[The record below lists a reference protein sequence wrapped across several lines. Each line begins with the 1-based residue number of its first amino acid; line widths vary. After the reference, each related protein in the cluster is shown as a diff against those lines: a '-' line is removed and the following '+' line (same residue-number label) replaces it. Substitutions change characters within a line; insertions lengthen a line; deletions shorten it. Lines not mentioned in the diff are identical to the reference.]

1 MAKDSKGKASEL
13 KKRLKRDN
21 YMTSAVRECYASVR
35 KIINSLVLG
44 KSEKEWVCDWLIYI

>member
-44 KSEKEWVCDWLIYI
+44 KSEKE